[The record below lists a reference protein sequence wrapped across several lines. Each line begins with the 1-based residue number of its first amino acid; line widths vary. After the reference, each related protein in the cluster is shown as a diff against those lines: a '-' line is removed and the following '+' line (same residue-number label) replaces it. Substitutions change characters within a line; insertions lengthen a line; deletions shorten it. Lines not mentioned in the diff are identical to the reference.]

1 MKGSTFL
8 IVIFAIIT
16 IWGVSGFT
24 LYGMDERGTFGDM
37 FGAVN
42 SLFSGLAFAAI
53 IYTIALQRDELSL
66 QRKELE
72 LTRGE
77 LAGQKEALENQSE
90 HMRLQSFEGTF
101 FQMLKL
107 HNDLLDSIDINAS
120 NEILKGRDSFA
131 RAWRRYR
138 SKIVSY
144 EVVQSKE
151 RRLEIIREHY
161 GNFWNTYSNEFG
173 HYFRS
178 LYNIIKYVDAARDVD
193 KSFYANI
200 VRAQIS
206 SAELVVIFYNC
217 LCKDGEKFKP
227 LIEQYSLLKHLDQ
240 KDVQDGD
247 IEFYEASAFG
257 RK

>member
-1 MKGSTFL
+1 MTLRKFMFV
-8 IVIFAIIT
+8 IVAILS
-16 IWGVSGFT
+16 IWGLSGFL
-24 LYGMDERGTFGDM
+24 LYGMPDRGTFGDM

-53 IYTIALQRDELSL
+53 IYTVALQRDELSL

-77 LAGQKEALENQSE
+77 LQGQKKALEAQSE
-90 HMRLQSFEGTF
+90 QMRLQSFEGTF

-107 HNDLLDSIDINAS
+107 HNDLLDSIDINAGG
-120 NEILKGRDSFA
+120 EVWKGRDSFA

-138 SKIVSY
+138 PKVIVARSQQ
-144 EVVQSKE
+144 VSE
-151 RRLEIIREHY
+151 RIELIRAAY
-161 GNFWNTYSNEFG
+161 GGFWDNYSNEFG

-178 LYNIIKYVDAARDVD
+178 LYNIIKYIDNAQDID
-193 KSFYANI
+193 KVHYANI

-217 LCKDGEKFKP
+217 LCEEGEKFKP
-227 LIEQYSLLKHLDQ
+227 LIEKYALLKHLNR
-240 KDVQDGD
+240 KDIMEGD
-247 IEFYEASAFG
+247 AGLYAGTAFS
-257 RK
+257 RS